1 MVLKSDI
8 LPLWSDYSPGITAAS
23 KDKLYDS
30 IKLYL
35 NACNVKI
42 RAF

>member
-8 LPLWSDYSPGITAAS
+8 LPLWSDYSPRIITAS
-23 KDKLYDS
+23 EDKLYDS

-35 NACNVKI
+35 NTCNIKI